1 MKVGGEERE
10 RGDGEGGEEDGRGE
24 GGGIR
29 VEGRLLG
36 C

>member
-24 GGGIR
+24 GGGIG